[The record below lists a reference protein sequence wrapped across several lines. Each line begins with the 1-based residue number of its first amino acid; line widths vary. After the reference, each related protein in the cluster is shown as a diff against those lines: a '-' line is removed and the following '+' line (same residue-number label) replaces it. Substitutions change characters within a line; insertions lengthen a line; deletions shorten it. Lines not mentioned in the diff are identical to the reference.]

1 MNSELFQIH
10 VHMFI
15 LSMTVSITFIIY
27 SQEQIPHKKKRVNAF
42 KFNHIATSRDSA
54 KSKHF
59 IRKFSLKL
67 ENINS

>member
-1 MNSELFQIH
+1 MNLELFQIH

-42 KFNHIATSRDSA
+42 KFNHIATSRDSRERG
-54 KSKHF
+54 SEGQRETERMCVF
-59 IRKFSLKL
+59 LV
-67 ENINS
+67 